1 MQRRRENMKNS
12 AANELRDRR
21 LKSGYRLPFGEIG
34 GNAGL
39 AGLAA
44 TPESFPRM
52 VNRPAQENTLP
63 EDLPAKPGADVS

>member
-1 MQRRRENMKNS
+1 MPVSIAGLSRVRMQRHRENMKNS

-44 TPESFPRM
+44 TGGGGGG
-52 VNRPAQENTLP
+52 
-63 EDLPAKPGADVS
+63 GAGRVVCTM